1 MGDMPG
7 QDEPEYVPNSIPE
20 SGRGTKRALDDY
32 EGQLTR
38 IPEEYID
45 QFEDDDGPF
54 NGEAACDYDS
64 TSMPG

>member
-1 MGDMPG
+1 MPG
-7 QDEPEYVPNSIPE
+7 QDEPEYVPNSILE
-20 SGRGTKRALDDY
+20 AGRWTKRALDY
-32 EGQLTR
+32 EEEPLTR

-64 TSMPG
+64 TSMPE